1 MAKSVNYE
9 SRLIS
14 TKDAEIKFGHIHNDE
29 VKSSLMI
36 GGNEALEYIS
46 FDQTEPRKRWLTSR
60 CRGRYQVKAGDD
72 IPKGEPGIYFDAV
85 SSDIVI
91 RTDGRIRIQA
101 QNIDM
106 IANGPDNENGVI
118 NIQANESIN
127 LKSKVI
133 TANATENL
141 SMVSDGE
148 MLHSAINIMKL
159 YGGSLQKMTARS
171 VIKPPIVPILEKL
184 QQFVPPL
191 PI

>member
-101 QNIDM
+101 QDIDI
-106 IANGPDNENGVI
+106 IANGPDNEHGVI

-171 VIKPPIVPILEKL
+171 VIKPPIVPILQKL